1 MTSKK
6 KPKTIYC
13 FHCKMDVPEFA
24 EASHWYDKN
33 SQANVE
39 HKKNVLKYANTKL
52 FGIPEDGLY
61 TLTG

>member
-1 MTSKK
+1 
-6 KPKTIYC
+6 
-13 FHCKMDVPEFA
+13 MDVPEFA